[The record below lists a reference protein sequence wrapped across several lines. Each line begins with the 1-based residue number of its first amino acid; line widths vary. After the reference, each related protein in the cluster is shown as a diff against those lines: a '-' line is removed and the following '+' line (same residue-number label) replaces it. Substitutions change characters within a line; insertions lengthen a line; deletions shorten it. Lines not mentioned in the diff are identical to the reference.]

1 MPSVFGISA
10 IVPNTES
17 GYQRTDGGNPG
28 GMSRAGAGEG
38 RVSESQES
46 RGVGISAAAPGA
58 AGSGLDAATMPEAD
72 GGRQTVAVGV
82 SNCGAAADDA
92 AARSLPSAAAITAGG
107 ESALPAALPPP
118 PTAAAVATLLTPL
131 GPGAD
136 PDEVRDWFEFETI
149 VGLPAPVLSFA
160 EAEAAAAE
168 YRRAARA
175 ENTRRA
181 YRAAVAAFTDW
192 CAAHRQTALPASP
205 ETVAAFLAAEAGKGL
220 AVNTLRLRHAAL
232 RYLHLLA
239 GYPPPTAAP
248 LVTATFAGIRRAHR
262 RPLRKKTALVLEPLR
277 AALKAIPDT
286 LQGLRDRALLL
297 VGFAAA
303 LRPSELGA
311 LTIEQLTRHSDGIAL
326 FLPWRKND
334 QEAQGTTVWLPTGR
348 TDLCPV
354 KALEA
359 WLAAAEIGEG
369 PLFRRIWH
377 LPPPRMRRGARRKPA
392 ADRYRIGIS
401 PIDTDSIALIVKKW
415 TGLAGL
421 DGAAFAGHSLR
432 RGAISS
438 GVAQGVHIARL
449 KQFSG
454 HASLKSLEEYVEL
467 DELRLHHP
475 LKDVL

>member
-1 MPSVFGISA
+1 MSDGEANRGFGAVPAGPTIALRGSAPVHMPTS
-10 IVPNTES
+10 
-17 GYQRTDGGNPG
+17 D
-28 GMSRAGAGEG
+28 AGAL
-38 RVSESQES
+38 
-46 RGVGISAAAPGA
+46 PM
-58 AGSGLDAATMPEAD
+58 AATVLYFDDAP
-72 GGRQTVAVGV
+72 
-82 SNCGAAADDA
+82 DA
-92 AARSLPSAAAITAGG
+92 AAALSSANDAPATANGESVSGAAIATPPAVKGG
-107 ESALPAALPPP
+107 PHTQAIAPGPDPDDVRNWFELETIVSLPAA
-118 PTAAAVATLLTPL
+118 VAN
-131 GPGAD
+131 
-136 PDEVRDWFEFETI
+136 
-149 VGLPAPVLSFA
+149 FA

-181 YRAAVAAFTDW
+181 YRAAVVAFTDW
-192 CAAHRQTALPASP
+192 CAAHRQRALPASP
-205 ETVAAFLAAEAGKGL
+205 ETVAAFLAAEAGRGL

-239 GYPPPTAAP
+239 GYPPPTATS

-262 RPLRKKTALVLEPLR
+262 RPLRKKTALVLDGLR
-277 AALKAIPDT
+277 TAVRTIPDT
-286 LQGLRDRALLL
+286 LPGRRDRALLL

-303 LRPSELGA
+303 LRPSEMA
-311 LTIEQLTRHSDGIAL
+311 AFTIAHLTRHEDGIAL

-334 QEAQGTTVWLPTGR
+334 QEGEGTIVWLPAGR

-359 WLAAAEIGEG
+359 WLAESRISEG
-369 PLFRRIWH
+369 PLFRRLWH
-377 LPPPRMRRGARRKPA
+377 LPPPRLRRGAKRKPV
-392 ADRYRIGIS
+392 ADRYKIGTN
-401 PIDTDSIALIVKKW
+401 PIDTDSIALVVKKW
-415 TGLAGL
+415 TAIAGF
-421 DGAAFAGHSLR
+421 DGTAFAGHSLR

-454 HASLKSLEEYVEL
+454 HASLKSLEEYIEL

>member
-1 MPSVFGISA
+1 MSPDGESV
-10 IVPNTES
+10 P
-17 GYQRTDGGNPG
+17 D
-28 GMSRAGAGEG
+28 
-38 RVSESQES
+38 
-46 RGVGISAAAPGA
+46 AAFARPVTNA
-58 AGSGLDAATMPEAD
+58 AGPLTL
-72 GGRQTVAVGV
+72 RI
-82 SNCGAAADDA
+82 
-92 AARSLPSAAAITAGG
+92 PS
-107 ESALPAALPPP
+107 
-118 PTAAAVATLLTPL
+118 
-131 GPGAD
+131 GAD
-136 PDEVRDWFEFETI
+136 PDEVRDWFDLETI
-149 VGLPAPVLSFA
+149 VDLPAPALSFA
-160 EAEAAAAE
+160 EAEAAAAD

-181 YRAAVAAFTDW
+181 YRAAVARFTEW
-192 CAAHRQTALPASP
+192 CAALGRTALPASA
-205 ETVAAFLAAEAGKGL
+205 ETVAAFLAAEAGRGL

-239 GYPPPTAAP
+239 GYPPPTASP
-248 LVTATFAGIRRAHR
+248 LVSATFAGIRRAHR

-277 AALKAIPDT
+277 ATLSAIPDT
-286 LQGLRDRALLL
+286 LPGHRDRALIL

-303 LRPSELGA
+303 LRPSELA
-311 LTIEQLTRHSDGIAL
+311 RLDIAALTRHEDGIAL

-334 QEAQGTTVWLPTGR
+334 QEAHGTTVWLPVGQ

-354 KALEA
+354 TALEA
-359 WLAAAEIGEG
+359 WLAAAGITEG
-369 PLFRRIWH
+369 PLFRRLWR
-377 LPPPRMRRGARRKPA
+377 LPPPRVRKGIKRKPIP
-392 ADRYRIGIS
+392 DHYRIGTN
-401 PIDTDSIALIVKKW
+401 PIDTDSIALVVKRW
-415 TGLAGL
+415 TGRAGL

>member
-1 MPSVFGISA
+1 MRDRGDMLQSRHITPD
-10 IVPNTES
+10 PN
-17 GYQRTDGGNPG
+17 DL
-28 GMSRAGAGEG
+28 RA
-38 RVSESQES
+38 
-46 RGVGISAAAPGA
+46 
-58 AGSGLDAATMPEAD
+58 DALPA
-72 GGRQTVAVGV
+72 
-82 SNCGAAADDA
+82 NAADDQTIA
-92 AARSLPSAAAITAGG
+92 AGTGSERSMQPGAVQGMALL
-107 ESALPAALPPP
+107 LPA
-118 PTAAAVATLLTPL
+118 
-131 GPGAD
+131 GAS

-149 VGLPAPVLSFA
+149 VSLPAPAASFA
-160 EAEAAAAE
+160 EAEAAAAD

-175 ENTRRA
+175 DNTRRA
-181 YRAAVAAFTDW
+181 YRAAVARFTEW
-192 CAAHRQTALPASP
+192 CTAHAQTALPASP

-239 GYPPPTAAP
+239 GYPPPTASP
-248 LVTATFAGIRRAHR
+248 LVSATFAGIRRAHR

-277 AALKAIPDT
+277 AAVQAIPDS
-286 LQGLRDRALLL
+286 LPGLRDRALLL

-303 LRPSELGA
+303 LRPSELAA
-311 LTIEQLTRHSDGIAL
+311 LTVENLARHEDGIAL

-334 QEAQGTTVWLPTGR
+334 QEAEGTTVWLPAGQ

-359 WLAAAEIGEG
+359 WLAAAAITEG
-369 PLFRRIWH
+369 PLFRRLWR
-377 LPPPRMRRGARRKPA
+377 LPPPRMRKGAKRKQI
-392 ADRYRIGIS
+392 ADRYRIGTN
-401 PIDTDSIALIVKKW
+401 PINTDSIALVVKKW
-415 TGLAGL
+415 TERAGL
-421 DGAAFAGHSLR
+421 DSAAFAGHSLR

-467 DELRLHHP
+467 DELRRHHP